1 MQPRCATQHPAI
13 IAKSVGILSPARY
26 SPGSVTYGRA
36 DWRDWLYWPSRPEY
50 VVPWTLGPAL
60 FMVLGALGFST
71 AVTQHI
77 SRSAPSPGMS
87 ILILLIATLLNFVL
101 LLTHVRSAH
110 LSWKCGIRPT
120 AGTLVLLTTAYVSLA
135 GLWLTLHGQIQS
147 ALFAGFEWGTTLHV
161 AATGAQILTA
171 ILMISAFWKIDEP
184 RIADLLRARD
194 VALPVLTT
202 KRQVTRSEYATL
214 LEALATLK
222 SEGLAGRLTSRQ
234 REILAKWKTAAGAL
248 YEKLEE
254 RGTTEVS
261 ELLRAE
267 EVKKHV
273 AALERTC

>member
-1 MQPRCATQHPAI
+1 MQPRCATQHWAT
-13 IAKSVGILSPARY
+13 IAESDPIRRHSVSKY
-26 SPGSVTYGRA
+26 SPGSVTYNRA

-60 FMVLGALGFST
+60 FMVLGALGFSS

-77 SRSAPSPGMS
+77 SRSAPAPGTS
-87 ILILLIATLLNFVL
+87 IVILLIATLLNFVL

-110 LSWKCGIRPT
+110 LSWKCGLRPT
-120 AGTLVLLTTAYVSLA
+120 AGTAR
-135 GLWLTLHGQIQS
+135 
-147 ALFAGFEWGTTLHV
+147 FELGTTLHV

-194 VALPVLTT
+194 VALPVLSQ
-202 KRQVTRSEYATL
+202 KRQVTKSEYASL
-214 LEALATLK
+214 LQALATLK
-222 SEGLAGRLTSRQ
+222 SEALAGRLTRRQ
-234 REILAKWKTAAGAL
+234 REILAKWESAAGAL